1 MTTNVLYFNK
11 SLCFSLFEDSLSVTK
26 TTQSQMKGWQV
37 NDEIIIV
44 WKEVVVI
51 IQEFSCW
58 D

>member
-1 MTTNVLYFNK
+1 MSFIWTKVCVLVYLK
-11 SLCFSLFEDSLSVTK
+11 TLSVTK

-37 NDEIIIV
+37 NNEIMV

-51 IQEFSCW
+51 IQEFTCW